1 MIQSTQ
7 KNRPEYS
14 AEESYKL
21 CMSLAKTHYENFTV
35 ASWFLPDNKRKHI
48 YAIYAFCRT
57 VDDLGDEH
65 VGDRVKALDEWELD
79 LRRCYDNDV
88 PHHPFLIAL
97 QETIHEFDIPIM
109 PFLKLIQ
116 ANRIDQ
122 STTRYQTYRDLKYY
136 CEHSANPVGQLIL
149 YIFGYQDE
157 ERRRLSDYTCS
168 ALQLSNFW
176 QDVVRDYAMGR
187 IYIPLEDMQKFGY
200 TEKQL
205 SQKLFTS
212 QFRNLMEFEVERT
225 MSLFLKGTELVKSL
239 DGHFKLDVALY
250 SIGGMKILDAIK
262 NQGYDILAKRP
273 ELSQITKYRLMI
285 STIIKLSLSGRF
297 IS

>member
-1 MIQSTQ
+1 MVQSPQ
-7 KNRPEYS
+7 KNQPKYTS
-14 AEESYKL
+14 EESYKL
-21 CMSLAKTHYENFTV
+21 CMRLAKTHYENFTV
-35 ASWFLPDNKRKHI
+35 ASWLLPEDKRKHI

-79 LRRCYDNDV
+79 LRKCYNNV
-88 PHHPFLIAL
+88 PHHPFLVAL
-97 QETIHEFDIPIM
+97 QETIHTFDIPIT

-122 STTRYQTYRDLKYY
+122 STTRYQTYKDLEYY
-136 CEHSANPVGQLIL
+136 CEHSANPVGHLIL
-149 YIFGYQDE
+149 YIFEYQDE
-157 ERRRLSDYTCS
+157 GRRRLSDYTCS

-176 QDVVRDYAMGR
+176 QDVGRDYDMGR

-200 TEKQL
+200 TENQL
-205 SQKLFTS
+205 AQKLFTS
-212 QFRNLMEFEVERT
+212 QFRNLMEFEVEKT
-225 MSLFLKGTELVKSL
+225 TAMFLKGIELVKSI

-262 NQGYDILAKRP
+262 NQGYNVLAKRP

-285 STIIKLSLSGRF
+285 NTIIKLSLSGKF
-297 IS
+297 SF